1 MKNACLT
8 EKKTNKKKNKLRT
21 IEPYQPAIWE
31 HTEFGKRIDV
41 AEVGT
46 EPDFPRSS
54 PGWREEHK
62 TNSFKV
68 AYTSLDQPKTGLYYS
83 ILAYSSLH

>member
-1 MKNACLT
+1 MKKYKKTLKT
-8 EKKTNKKKNKLRT
+8 QKKFEKRLSHRKKTNKKKNKLRT

-54 PGWREEHK
+54 PG
-62 TNSFKV
+62 
-68 AYTSLDQPKTGLYYS
+68 
-83 ILAYSSLH
+83 